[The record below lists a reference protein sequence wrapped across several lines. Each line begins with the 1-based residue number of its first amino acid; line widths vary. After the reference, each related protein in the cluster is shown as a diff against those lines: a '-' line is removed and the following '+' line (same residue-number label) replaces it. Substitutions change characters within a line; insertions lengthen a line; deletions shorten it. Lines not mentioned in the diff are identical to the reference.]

1 MASVTLDRRPVFAS
15 RSLRTFTRRPA
26 LLAFAGTAVLAALAR
41 VPYLTVGVGPD
52 EGGYA
57 YVARQWA
64 RGAALYRDVW
74 IDRPQGLLS
83 IYRVIYELSG
93 HLWAYRLGALLI
105 GVGVT
110 LVVGA
115 IAWMLRGPWTG
126 VAAALIYA
134 VVGVGPHIEG
144 FTLNGEL
151 AAALPSAGAV
161 ACAIAWWQRGR
172 RAWLVAAGVLGAT
185 AILMKQGGFDGL
197 VAAGALAVAA
207 GGPPFLERARA
218 LGLVAVGA
226 AVPIGAA
233 LIHALTVDFGKYW
246 TDVVAF
252 RAGHELHDSTLGG
265 RFGGLKGTFPK
276 AEADLWALAL
286 VALIGLV
293 VVARRRTERVVLLT
307 WFFAAFVAFNL
318 GGLYW
323 THYYVQLVPS
333 LVVLAALGASAFPW
347 RIVAIGLV
355 CLALAPVGETL
366 VHVATTT
373 GEAHDAAITFAG
385 SYEVDER
392 IAAWVKQNTTPAD
405 TIYALDSRAT
415 LYYLAGRVTR
425 YPYIWHHSPL
435 LTPSGMKLLRKML
448 SGPDRPRIVVLY
460 RNPRELDKSRR
471 LAAILTASYREVWRP
486 VKGIRVLVRR
496 DARGITPPP
505 VSARASGPAGHQ
517 ASG

>member
-1 MASVTLDRRPVFAS
+1 MN
-15 RSLRTFTRRPA
+15 RPA
-26 LLAFAGTAVLAALAR
+26 LLALAGTAVLAALAR

-64 RGAALYRDVW
+64 RGLTLYRDVW

-93 HLWAYRLGALLI
+93 HLWAFRLGALLI

-161 ACAIAWWQRGR
+161 ACAIAWRKSGR
-172 RAWLVAAGVLGAT
+172 RPWLAAAGALGAT

-197 VAAGALAVAA
+197 AAAAALAFALR
-207 GGPPFLERARA
+207 GPLVERAKA
-218 LGLVAVGA
+218 LGLVAAGA
-226 AVPIGAA
+226 MVPIGAA
-233 LIHALTVDFGKYW
+233 LIHALTVGFGKYW
-246 TDVVAF
+246 TDVVSF
-252 RAGHELHDSTLGG
+252 RAGHELRDSTLVG
-265 RFGGLKGTFPK
+265 RFGGFKGTFPK
-276 AEADLWALAL
+276 AEADLWALAV

-293 VVARRRTERVVLLT
+293 VVARRRTDRVVVLAWLL
-307 WFFAAFVAFNL
+307 AAFVAFNL

-323 THYYVQLVPS
+323 THYYVQLLPP
-333 LVVLAALGASAFPW
+333 LVVLAALGASAFRW
-347 RIVAIGLV
+347 RIVAIGLT

-366 VHVATTT
+366 IHVATTT
-373 GEAHDAAITFAG
+373 GEAHDATITFSG
-385 SYEVDER
+385 SFEVDER
-392 IAAWVKQNTTPAD
+392 IAAWVKQNTTPKD
-405 TIYALDSRAT
+405 PIYALDSRAT
-415 LYYLAGRVTR
+415 LYYLANRVTR

-448 SGPDRPRIVVLY
+448 AGPDRPRIVVLY
-460 RNPRELDKSRR
+460 RNPRELDKSQR
-471 LAAILTASYREVWRP
+471 LAAILTRYYREVWRP

-496 DARGITPPP
+496 DARRITPPP
-505 VSARASGPAGHQ
+505 ATVQATRPAGRPT
-517 ASG
+517 S

>member
-1 MASVTLDRRPVFAS
+1 MASVTLERRPVLAS
-15 RSLRTFTRRPA
+15 RLPRSFTNRPA
-26 LLAFAGTAVLAALAR
+26 LLALAGTAVLAAATR
-41 VPYLTVGVGPD
+41 VPYVGVGVGPD

-64 RGAALYRDVW
+64 RGLTLYRDVW

-83 IYRVIYELSG
+83 IYRAIYELSG
-93 HLWAYRLGALLI
+93 HLWAFRLGALLL

-115 IAWMLRGPWTG
+115 IGWMLRGPWTG

-161 ACAIAWWQRGR
+161 ACAIAWWKSGR
-172 RAWLVAAGVLGAT
+172 RRWLIAAGVLGGT

-197 VAAGALAVAA
+197 VAAGALAFAA
-207 GGPPFLERARA
+207 SGPLIERARA
-218 LGLVAVGA
+218 MGLVAAGA

-233 LIHALTVDFGKYW
+233 LIHALTVGFGKYW

-252 RAGHELHDSTLGG
+252 RAGHELHDSTLVG
-265 RFGGLKGTFPK
+265 RFGGFKGTFPK
-276 AEADLWALAL
+276 AETDLWALAV

-293 VVARRRTERVVLLT
+293 VVVRRRTERVVVLT
-307 WFFAAFVAFNL
+307 WFLAAFVAFNL

-323 THYYVQLVPS
+323 SHYYVQLLPP
-333 LVVLAALGASAFPW
+333 LVVLAAIGATAFRW
-347 RIVAIGLV
+347 RIVAIGLT
-355 CLALAPVGETL
+355 CLALAPVGQIL
-366 VHVATTT
+366 IHVVSTT
-373 GEAHDAAITFAG
+373 GEAHDATITFSG
-385 SYEVDER
+385 SFEVDER

-415 LYYLAGRVTR
+415 LYYLANRVTR

-448 SGPDRPRIVVLY
+448 AGPDRPRIVVLY
-460 RNPRELDKSRR
+460 RNPSELDKSKRM
-471 LAAILTASYREVWRP
+471 AGILTRGYRLVWQP

-505 VSARASGPAGHQ
+505 GAVRATGPAGPR
-517 ASG
+517 AS